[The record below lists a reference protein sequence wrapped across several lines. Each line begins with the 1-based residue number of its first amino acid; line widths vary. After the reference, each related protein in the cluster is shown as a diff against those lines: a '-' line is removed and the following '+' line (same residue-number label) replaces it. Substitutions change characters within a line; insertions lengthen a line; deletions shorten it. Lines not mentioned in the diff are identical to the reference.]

1 MFTRQRLLSSV
12 LAVALLYVTAHIAS
26 AAELQLAGIRLGR
39 SAMTIIQK
47 FGNPTEIR
55 VGMVAQDQQSPNAPM
70 PSPMMGGMP
79 GMEGMPGALPG
90 QMPSDMMGAPGAPM
104 PGAPTVT
111 KKRAPEL
118 TWIYRFPKNKTLEFI
133 VSPDGRVMQ
142 IAAYAAEWP
151 NVRTSKGITFGSTY
165 KDLLAKYGFPE
176 SHQQVNIQLIA
187 RYSDK
192 QRAIFVMVAQTV
204 VGITIG
210 LMD

>member
-1 MFTRQRLLSSV
+1 MFTRQRLLSSA
-12 LAVALLYVTAHIAS
+12 LAVALLWLTAHIAS
-26 AAELQLAGIRLGR
+26 AAELQLAGIKLGR

-55 VGMVAQDQQSPNAPM
+55 VGATAQDQQSPNAPM
-70 PSPMMGGMP
+70 PGPMMPGPEGMP
-79 GMEGMPGALPG
+79 GMLPG
-90 QMPSDMMGAPGAPM
+90 QMPYEMSAPGAPGPSM
-104 PGAPTVT
+104 PTVA
-111 KKRAPEL
+111 KRRAPEL

-133 VSPDGRVMQ
+133 VSPDGRIMQ

-151 NVRTSKGITFGSTY
+151 DVRTSKGITFGSTY

-187 RYSDK
+187 RYPDK
-192 QRAIFVMVAQTV
+192 QRAIFVLVGQTV

>member
-1 MFTRQRLLSSV
+1 MFTRQSLLSSV

-26 AAELQLAGIRLGR
+26 AAELQLAGIKLGR

-47 FGNPTEIR
+47 FGNPNDIR
-55 VGMVAQDQQSPNAPM
+55 IGAVAQGQQSPNAPM

-79 GMEGMPGALPG
+79 GMEGMAGGLPG
-90 QMPSDMMGAPGAPM
+90 QMPSDMSAGPGGPM
-104 PGAPTVT
+104 PGTPTIT
-111 KKRAPEL
+111 RKRAPEL

-133 VSPDGRVMQ
+133 ISPDGRVMQ

-176 SHQQVNIQLIA
+176 SHERSNIQLIA
-187 RYSDK
+187 KYPDK
-192 QRAIFVMVAQTV
+192 QRAVFVMVGQTV

>member
-1 MFTRQRLLSSV
+1 
-12 LAVALLYVTAHIAS
+12 
-26 AAELQLAGIRLGR
+26 
-39 SAMTIIQK
+39 MTIIQK

-55 VGMVAQDQQSPNAPM
+55 VGAVAQDQQSPNAPM

-79 GMEGMPGALPG
+79 GMEGLPG
-90 QMPSDMMGAPGAPM
+90 QMPSDVYGAPGGPM
-104 PGAPTVT
+104 PGMPNIT

-133 VSPDGRVMQ
+133 ISPDGRVMQ

-187 RYSDK
+187 RYPDK
-192 QRAIFVMVAQTV
+192 QRAIFVMVGQTV
-204 VGITIG
+204 VGMTIG

>member
-1 MFTRQRLLSSV
+1 M
-12 LAVALLYVTAHIAS
+12 LAIALLYVTAHIAS
-26 AAELQLAGIRLGR
+26 AAELQLAGIKLGR

-47 FGNPTEIR
+47 FGNPNDIR
-55 VGMVAQDQQSPNAPM
+55 IGAVAQDQQSPNAGM

-79 GMEGMPGALPG
+79 GMEGMPGGFPG
-90 QMPSDMMGAPGAPM
+90 QMPSDMSGAPGAP
-104 PGAPTVT
+104 TVV

-142 IAAYAAEWP
+142 IGAYAAEWP

-187 RYSDK
+187 RYPDK
-192 QRAIFVMVAQTV
+192 QRAIFVLVGQTV
-204 VGITIG
+204 VGMTIG